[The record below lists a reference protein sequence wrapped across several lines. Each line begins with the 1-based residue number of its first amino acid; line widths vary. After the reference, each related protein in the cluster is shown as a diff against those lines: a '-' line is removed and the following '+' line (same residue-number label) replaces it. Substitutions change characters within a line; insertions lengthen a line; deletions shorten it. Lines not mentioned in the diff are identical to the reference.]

1 MRLAIGVYRFFLR
14 PLVVRVSLL
23 PQCAQKMLPTSRE
36 LPLRLRL
43 FTCPR
48 FSRCSA
54 CAISHPVLGGNVA
67 APVRIEQDAPDVRH
81 DGDLVRAVLVFHADE
96 TAVQNSGLPPSPRE
110 RVSKLSF
117 ITTEVVHTGR
127 AVMTNNG
134 KLYDYATGDEMRD
147 KNMAGAA
154 GVYIPVQTIP
164 LATRTLSVSSSGV

>member
-1 MRLAIGVYRFFLR
+1 MSRLYELSRM
-14 PLVVRVSLL
+14 PLTF
-23 PQCAQKMLPTSRE
+23 AMT
-36 LPLRLRL
+36 
-43 FTCPR
+43 
-48 FSRCSA
+48 
-54 CAISHPVLGGNVA
+54 
-67 APVRIEQDAPDVRH
+67 
-81 DGDLVRAVLVFHADE
+81 E
-96 TAVQNSGLPPSPRE
+96 TLSGLSLYFTRMRQPSRTQGFPPSPRE

-117 ITTEVVHTGR
+117 ITTEVVYTGR